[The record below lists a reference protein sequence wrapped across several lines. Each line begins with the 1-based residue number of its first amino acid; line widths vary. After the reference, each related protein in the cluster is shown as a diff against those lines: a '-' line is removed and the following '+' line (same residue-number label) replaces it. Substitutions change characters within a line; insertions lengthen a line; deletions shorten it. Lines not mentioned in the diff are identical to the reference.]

1 MKKIITTAV
10 TALLAFASVS
20 EVAAQVAP
28 TGYPSK
34 QIRLVVTG
42 TPGQG
47 TDVLSRLIA
56 QRLSDRIKQ
65 QVFVDNKPGAG
76 GNIGADNVAKAPAD
90 GYTLLM
96 ATNAT
101 HAANSA
107 MYTKM
112 PYDPLKDFAPVSMVG
127 SLPMMLSASPNL
139 PVSSVREL
147 IELAKAKPGSMNV
160 GIPSTSARVMLQL
173 FNQLAK
179 VELFPVSYKGS
190 GPAFIDLFGE
200 RIQLTIDTVSASLP
214 QAVAGKIKPLAVT
227 TGRRFEAVPN
237 VPTMAEAGLAGFDLS
252 PWNALM
258 APQGTP
264 KDIIIYLNAHLTA
277 ILAEPDL
284 RKRMV
289 ELGIQPQSSTPEQ
302 LGVFVESEAKK
313 WGDLVKQ
320 AKIMAE

>member
-1 MKKIITTAV
+1 MKKFITA
-10 TALLAFASVS
+10 AAAAFLTFAAVS
-20 EVAAQVAP
+20 EVAAQMTP

-65 QVFVDNKPGAG
+65 PVFVDNKPGAG
-76 GNIGADNVAKAPAD
+76 GNIGADSVAKAPAD

-107 MYTKM
+107 MYAKM
-112 PYDPLKDFAPVSMVG
+112 PYDPLKDFTPVSMVG
-127 SLPMMLSASPNL
+127 SLPMMLSAAPNL

-147 IELAKAKPGSMNV
+147 MEMAKAKPGSINV

-227 TGRRFEAVPN
+227 TGKRFEAVPN
-237 VPTMAEAGLAGFDLS
+237 VPTMAEAGLTGFDLA

-264 KDIIIYLNAHLTA
+264 KDIINFLNAHLAA

-302 LGVFVESEAKK
+302 LGIFVESETKK